1 MRLWLDT
8 ANMDNIRTAVSWGV
22 ISGVTTNPSLVA
34 REGFKVPFKEV
45 VKMICDLVNGPV
57 SAEAVSLDAEGMIR
71 EAKELS
77 ALSPHVVVKIPIT
90 KEGLK
95 AIRTVSQLGIR
106 VNCTL
111 NFSANQ
117 ALLAARAGAAYVSP
131 FLGRLDDIGNEGMQI
146 VRDIVEIFRNY
157 DDIKTQVI
165 AASIRNP
172 IHVID
177 AAKAGADVATIP
189 FSVVEQMLKHPLTDI
204 GIQRFSDDWKKSGI
218 SFG

>member
-1 MRLWLDT
+1 MKLWLDT
-8 ANMDNIRTAVSWGV
+8 ANVDEIKTAVSWGV

-34 REGFKVPFKEV
+34 REGFKVSFKKV
-45 VKMICDLVNGPV
+45 VKMICDIVNGPV

-95 AIRTVSQLGIR
+95 AIRTVSQLGVK

-117 ALLAARAGAAYVSP
+117 ALLAGRAGAAYVSP